1 MLYFASFSQLIPR
14 DEFTQYTI
22 EDGLP
27 SNFVY
32 AVEQDD
38 RGYIW
43 IATDAG
49 VSRFDGYEFK
59 NYTIEDGL
67 PDNEIINFFKDSRD
81 RIWLYTFNGR
91 FSYIQNDSIFNS
103 DNTHDLEGLDE
114 SRRIVS
120 IREWDNN
127 IYISGSDKIKILKP
141 DTAIVLSY
149 PPHADFHVQ
158 PFSTNGEVYGLTH
171 LSYRITNN
179 YLEHIGETGLVGS
192 PLVHWIELNSR
203 LISHCGRSDSI
214 VIFDPIAQSHSYR
227 SLKNGSLIL
236 NLTKTSNKAFLLTNK
251 AVHTIDSTD
260 FEFVRITNVSNAS
273 NALIDNEDNLWITSL
288 DHGLLQSKK
297 QVIKKSPY
305 FKKVSRL
312 VKIKDKLYIH
322 HDEVAVSAITS
333 TGRMELQF
341 ESEKLRGEP
350 IYKITPYDSSII
362 YLTSKDYIL
371 RGKHQ
376 YSFSLRAREF
386 AIERDRYIQVS
397 VNDYI
402 ASISRKEFD
411 ATIQSKRAINSDDK
425 FQNIAIKHGG
435 GRKLFVEKDSL
446 WLAAD
451 EGLFLVLEDSIYD
464 FSKKSPILKTRIWD
478 MAFQSSDSIFLATGG
493 SGVILKWRD
502 SLTQITTQQGLLS
515 NICRRLAFQDSN
527 LWITTNKGLNKI
539 TLLKTGGYIIHS
551 ITEEHGLP
559 SNLVHDVE
567 WFNDTIYV
575 GTEDGLAYFSANT
588 NFEESNQ
595 FPLYIHEVNIDDSTI
610 SYQPKKELPHDV
622 QTLKFGFVALNY
634 QNVDNLIYGYRLK
647 KNGQE
652 GVWIETSDRQAI
664 FTNTQPGNYQFE
676 VRAKSKNSKWTK
688 AAVFP
693 LTISPPFWSTI
704 WFQLMLVATSL
715 SLGYLGY
722 QRATK
727 NRRAKAKLAADKVEA
742 QLQAL
747 RSQINPH
754 FLFNVLNSIKR
765 FILRNENDAAESY
778 LTMYSH
784 HIRDILHFSRKLTLS
799 IHQEITLID
808 RYIEIEK
815 IRTGDSFQFDLRI
828 EEGIDPYETF
838 IPTMVIQPF
847 VENAIWHGIVQKEKG
862 IISLSFKRKGEMLRI
877 QLKDNGIGFDSSQKQ
892 DETSLGIALVKERIQ
907 LIGEHYKSNT
917 DLTISSQPG
926 KGTQVTILLPI
937 DLV

>member
-1 MLYFASFSQLIPR
+1 M
-14 DEFTQYTI
+14 
-22 EDGLP
+22 
-27 SNFVY
+27 Y

-59 NYTIEDGL
+59 NYTLDDGL
-67 PDNEIINFFKDSRD
+67 PDTEIINFFKDSQG
-81 RIWLYTFNGR
+81 RIWLYTLNGKA
-91 FSYIQNDSIFNS
+91 SYIRNDSIYTSEN
-103 DNTHDLEGLDE
+103 NRRLQGLNHNN
-114 SRRIVS
+114 RIVS
-120 IREWDNN
+120 IQQLDQD
-127 IYISGSDKIKILKP
+127 IYISGMEEIRVLKP
-141 DTAIVLSY
+141 DTFLIFRH
-149 PPHADFHVQ
+149 PNDADFILQ
-158 PFSTNGEVYGLTH
+158 KFSVDGKMYGLH
-171 LSYRITNN
+171 DNSYIVSLSNISRVG
-179 YLEHIGETGLVGS
+179 LTGLSQS
-192 PLVHWIELNSR
+192 PLNHWIEFNR
-203 LISHCGRSDSI
+203 KFISHCGRSDSI
-214 VIFDPIAQSHSYR
+214 VIYDPITHYHSYK
-227 SLKNGSLIL
+227 SLKDGSLSL
-236 NLTKTSNKAFLLTNK
+236 NLVKTKGEAFLLTNTG
-251 AVHTIDSTD
+251 VHDVDSVTYS
-260 FEFVRITNVSNAS
+260 FSKICHVRNAS
-273 NALIDNEDNLWITSL
+273 RALVDNAGNLWISSL
-288 DHGLLQSKK
+288 EEGLLFKRKARLQVSKNF
-297 QVIKKSPY
+297 QYIKRIIRLKDELFIFHDETRIS
-305 FKKVSRL
+305 SRFQNSNFQL
-312 VKIKDKLYIH
+312 RIKDKLL
-322 HDEVAVSAITS
+322 S
-333 TGRMELQF
+333 
-341 ESEKLRGEP
+341 GETLYR
-350 IYKITPYDSSII
+350 IIPYDSTLIFV
-362 YLTSKDYIL
+362 TSKDFIL
-371 RGKHQ
+371 EEHKLAFPIR
-376 YSFSLRAREF
+376 
-386 AIERDRYIQVS
+386 IRDVILNDTSYIQS
-397 VNDYI
+397 GANNYLGFLKRKQFDSMLLKKGDIANDG
-402 ASISRKEFD
+402 EFH
-411 ATIQSKRAINSDDK
+411 
-425 FQNIAIKHGG
+425 AIKTNIRGT
-435 GRKLFVEKDSL
+435 RKLELIHDSL
-446 WLAAD
+446 WVAGD
-451 EGLFLVLEDSIYD
+451 NGLFLLLEDSIYD
-464 FSKKSPILKTRIWD
+464 FTQKYPSLKTRIWD
-478 MAFQSSDSIFLATGG
+478 MEVKSSDSIFLATGG

-595 FPLYIHEVNIDDSTI
+595 FPLYIQEVNIDDSTI
-610 SYQPKKELPHDV
+610 SYQPNKDLPHDV

-676 VRAKSKNSKWTK
+676 VRAKTKNSKWTK
-688 AAVFP
+688 AAIIP
-693 LTISPPFWSTI
+693 LTIATPFWSTI

-715 SLGYLGY
+715 AFGYLGY

-754 FLFNVLNSIKR
+754 FLFNALNSIKR

-877 QLKDNGIGFDSSQKQ
+877 QLRDNGIGFDSSQKQ